1 MMESVFPEY
10 DFDEEINDES
20 ELEEEIAEESHGDS
34 IKFDFEK
41 GDFVLEDG
49 QPVVI
54 TGAEAL
60 LQWIEKIL
68 DTRQGRYEI
77 EPDYGTNTKSILFS
91 GNPKPYIKAE
101 ICRDIEECLMQHEAI
116 TEVDDFEF
124 TDGID
129 ASVSFTIT
137 SIYGPLEK
145 EVALH
150 G

>member
-1 MMESVFPEY
+1 
-10 DFDEEINDES
+10 
-20 ELEEEIAEESHGDS
+20 
-34 IKFDFEK
+34 
-41 GDFVLEDG
+41 
-49 QPVVI
+49 
-54 TGAEAL
+54 
-60 LQWIEKIL
+60 
-68 DTRQGRYEI
+68 
-77 EPDYGTNTKSILFS
+77 
-91 GNPKPYIKAE
+91 
-101 ICRDIEECLMQHEAI
+101 MQHEAI

>member
-1 MMESVFPEY
+1 MESVFPEY

-20 ELEEEIAEESHGDS
+20 ELEEEIVEESHGYS

-41 GDFVLEDG
+41 GDFVLEYG

-54 TGAEAL
+54 TGDEAL
-60 LQWIEKIL
+60 LQWIEKRWN
-68 DTRQGRYEI
+68 TRQGRYER
-77 EPDYGTNTKSILFS
+77 EPDYGTNTKGILFS

>member
-1 MMESVFPEY
+1 MMDSFFPEY

-20 ELEEEIAEESHGDS
+20 ELEEESIEESHGDS
-34 IKFDFEK
+34 IKFDFEE

-49 QPVVI
+49 RPVVI

-68 DTRQGRYEI
+68 STRQGRYEI

-91 GNPKPYIKAE
+91 GNPKPYTKAE

-137 SIYGPLEK
+137 SIYGPMEK